1 MTDDAEIWHLTFRVL
16 PGPTPG
22 VIRVRR
28 LLKIA
33 RGHGL
38 ICTRVSGEDG
48 QTKWLVPEENAGA
61 ARRPAGADQSSGDAG
76 GTGSSTE
83 TPDVDR

>member
-1 MTDDAEIWHLTFRVL
+1 MADDAEIWTLTFRVL

-22 VIRVRR
+22 TIRIRR

-33 RGHGL
+33 RGYGL
-38 ICTRVSGEDG
+38 ICARVSGADG
-48 QTKWLVPEENAGA
+48 QTKWLTREETPGA
-61 ARRPAGADQSSGDAG
+61 RRRPAGPELSSGDAG

-83 TPDVDR
+83 TPDVD